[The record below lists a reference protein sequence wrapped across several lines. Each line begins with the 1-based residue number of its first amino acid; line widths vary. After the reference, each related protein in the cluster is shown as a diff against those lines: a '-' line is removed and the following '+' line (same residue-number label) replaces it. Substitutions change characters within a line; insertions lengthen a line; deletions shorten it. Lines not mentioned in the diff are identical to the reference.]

1 MTLNLGFSETPN
13 TKGQVANVRF
23 RRSSGTNASW
33 LQLLSRTAAIFFSVI
48 FSRPHR
54 DTTAIVTLKRMRNR
68 QETRRLTCARFV
80 TLSELDWKAS
90 HEIQGGWQSECEPL
104 AGLPLE
110 KACHGSNFSD
120 ISGRKYSAI
129 ESDSLNKPRK
139 EQQQTY
145 QQQRETSNS
154 TRGRDAKR

>member
-104 AGLPLE
+104 AGFTAGKGLSRFQLFGHIWKE
-110 KACHGSNFSD
+110 
-120 ISGRKYSAI
+120 I